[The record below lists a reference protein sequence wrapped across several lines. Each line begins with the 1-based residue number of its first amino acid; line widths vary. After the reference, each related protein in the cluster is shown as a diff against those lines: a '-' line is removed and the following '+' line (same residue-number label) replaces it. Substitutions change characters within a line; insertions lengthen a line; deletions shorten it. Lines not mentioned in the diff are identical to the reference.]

1 MKSLWMVLLLLALA
15 STLAA
20 DELLPGTPGQVV
32 IPPEDNSSTNST
44 SSANSGSSQ
53 ILYGGRFGFFAPFS
67 QNNYL
72 GYSELAW
79 RFEGL
84 VYLEAGDFKAQAVLG
99 FYTDAVRNSPDY
111 VGEPTFMAIPISM
124 GAYYQLGNRFSPYLG
139 GGLGF
144 TIFSMSDRRHSDDG
158 FRSEFTELLFTPHIA
173 AGVDLFRNEA
183 FRLNAELRLE
193 LSWSEEQSQVGGF
206 SLVFGM
212 VF

>member
-1 MKSLWMVLLLLALA
+1 MKSFWTGLLLLVIVSVL
-15 STLAA
+15 TA
-20 DELLPGTPGQVV
+20 DELLPGTPGRVV
-32 IPPEDNSSTNST
+32 IPPEET
-44 SSANSGSSQ
+44 SSASSTSFGNGSSQ
-53 ILYGGRFGFFAPFS
+53 ILFGGRFGFFAPFS

-72 GYSELAW
+72 GYNELAW

-84 VYLEAGDFKAQAVLG
+84 VYLEANDFKAQAVLG

-111 VGEPTFMAIPISM
+111 IGEPTFLAIPVSI
-124 GAYYQLGNRFSPYLG
+124 GAYYQLGDRFSPYLG

-144 TIFSMSDRRHSDDG
+144 TIFSMSDRRHSNDG

-173 AGVDLFRNEA
+173 AGIDLFRNEA

-193 LSWSEEQSQVGGF
+193 LAWSEEQSQVGGF

-212 VF
+212 AF

>member
-1 MKSLWMVLLLLALA
+1 MKSLWMGLLLFLVIV

-20 DELLPGTPGQVV
+20 DELLPGTPGRVV
-32 IPPEDNSSTNST
+32 IPPKDSSSASGST
-44 SSANSGSSQ
+44 SGGGSSR

-72 GYSELAW
+72 GYNELAW

-99 FYTDAVRNSPDY
+99 FYTDVVENSPDY
-111 VGEPTFMAIPISM
+111 TDEPTFMAIPVSM
-124 GAYYQLGNRFSPYLG
+124 GAYYQLGDRFSPYLG

-144 TIFSMSDRRHSDDG
+144 TIFSMSDRRHNDDG
-158 FRSEFTELLFTPHIA
+158 LRQGFTELLFTPHIA
-173 AGVDLFRNEA
+173 AGVDLFRDED

-193 LSWSEEQSQVGGF
+193 LAWSEEQSQVGGF

-212 VF
+212 AF